1 MNKDKTKLK
10 GIIQKEPIKPPSCVP
25 DDTGDDSKPVKDGT
39 MTGDPSSHDINKML
53 DDYKKDQDE

>member
-1 MNKDKTKLK
+1 MNKDKTKPK

-39 MTGDPSSHDINKML
+39 MTGDPSRHDINKML
-53 DDYKKDQDE
+53 EKDQNE